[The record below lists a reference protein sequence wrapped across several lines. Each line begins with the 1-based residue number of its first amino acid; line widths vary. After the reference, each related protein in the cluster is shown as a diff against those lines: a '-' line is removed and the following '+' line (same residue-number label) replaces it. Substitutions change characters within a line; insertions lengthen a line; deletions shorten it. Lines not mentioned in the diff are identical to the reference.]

1 MLDGKL
7 DCFVRRSV
15 GSLSPGPRL
24 RRTRSMRRIEGRT
37 LSGAARGGQEGAT
50 PAHGTVR
57 LARLASSDASLPPMS
72 AITALPEAPPDEN
85 GPRLGADVAR
95 DLGWPPS
102 DVGLIGA
109 AGALLDLGS
118 KFRRTRSSMSL
129 VRRYR

>member
-1 MLDGKL
+1 
-7 DCFVRRSV
+7 
-15 GSLSPGPRL
+15 
-24 RRTRSMRRIEGRT
+24 
-37 LSGAARGGQEGAT
+37 
-50 PAHGTVR
+50 
-57 LARLASSDASLPPMS
+57 MS

-129 VRRYR
+129 VRRYRERSEKHLYRAVVSTIERLSRPDP